1 MGKKRGRI
9 KEKISTVLS
18 IPQEIIDDV
27 PRIVFDSNR
36 RVYIENF
43 KGITEYSGELIRINA
58 GKYVVTVTGSD
69 LEIKT
74 MTAEDAVI
82 EGGIK
87 TVEFS

>member
-1 MGKKRGRI
+1 MGKKTGRI

-87 TVEFS
+87 TVDFS